1 MGHHTLRSASCPIGR
16 LNTDSR
22 LEKQGQVLRSYVV
35 RGEAPVTH
43 DAPCFIG
50 KGSRRNSPT
59 GPIGNK
65 GYRFAEI
72 AARVGVHGVTVS
84 CRLKQAE
91 EANV

>member
-1 MGHHTLRSASCPIGR
+1 
-16 LNTDSR
+16 
-22 LEKQGQVLRSYVV
+22 
-35 RGEAPVTH
+35 VTH

-65 GYRFAEI
+65 GYRFTEI